1 MWVCPLIDF
10 FLRKLK
16 QLIGHFLPRFI
27 IGLFE
32 PSFIDDFIYLIRYEV
47 FNIPNFNFD
56 SQKTQNAKRHI
67 TFAKIDCHREQRN

>member
-1 MWVCPLIDF
+1 MWVCPLLDF

-56 SQKTQNAKRHI
+56 
-67 TFAKIDCHREQRN
+67 